1 MKKQSGFTLIE
12 LMISLALGL
21 AISWVMLD
29 VSLNAV
35 RNGQNIT
42 SNGDVIEKG
51 RFMSDLLKREIKHAG
66 FFGRIVSANV
76 ESISPQTNWC
86 TNAPAV
92 KQLTTPVFGLDN
104 QSNLCSSINLLA
116 GSDVLMIRRAST
128 LTTAPGSLVASKDY
142 IQSNFEDI
150 ILAKGVAANFTLKEI
165 DGVTL
170 APIREYY
177 QDLYYVDINNNFKRR
192 RLING
197 SNTIEPLIEGVDD
210 FQLQYGID
218 TNDDNIPDTFN
229 TTPISNDYSSWQNV
243 KTVTV
248 FLLISSEYSSLPDD
262 KTYNYAGQTKGPLND
277 SKKRR
282 LFSFSVSVGN
292 QY

>member
-1 MKKQSGFTLIE
+1 
-12 LMISLALGL
+12 
-21 AISWVMLD
+21 
-29 VSLNAV
+29 
-35 RNGQNIT
+35 
-42 SNGDVIEKG
+42 
-51 RFMSDLLKREIKHAG
+51 
-66 FFGRIVSANV
+66 
-76 ESISPQTNWC
+76 
-86 TNAPAV
+86 
-92 KQLTTPVFGLDN
+92 
-104 QSNLCSSINLLA
+104 
-116 GSDVLMIRRAST
+116 MIRRAST
-128 LTTAPGSLVASKDY
+128 LTTAPGSLVASQDY

-170 APIREYY
+170 APIREYH

-197 SNTIEPLIEGVDD
+197 SNTTEPLIEGVDD

-218 TNDDNIPDTFN
+218 TNDDNIPDSFN
-229 TTPISNDYSSWQNV
+229 TTPVFNDYSSWQNV

-248 FLLISSEYSSLPDD
+248 FLLISSEYSSLSDD